1 MQVKKIFCYT
11 FIQILHKLILSEA
24 ASLVY
29 KGILIRTIPVII
41 LQEDTAYLYMEYIR
55 GIFNLIDIRN
65 KSGF

>member
-11 FIQILHKLILSEA
+11 FIQILHKLILSDT

-29 KGILIRTIPVII
+29 KGILIRTILVII